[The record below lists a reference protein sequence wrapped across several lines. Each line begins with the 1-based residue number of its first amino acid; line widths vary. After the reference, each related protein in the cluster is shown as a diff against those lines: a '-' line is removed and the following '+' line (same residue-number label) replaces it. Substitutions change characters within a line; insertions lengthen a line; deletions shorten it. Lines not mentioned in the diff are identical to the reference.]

1 MTARAWVRTPVSG
14 DGEEVLG
21 SMLSKINW
29 GNLLHQI
36 INNCPHILFSYRGI
50 NHLAEIERSMMRD
63 KFMVGFISEKQLV
76 LI

>member
-1 MTARAWVRTPVSG
+1 
-14 DGEEVLG
+14 
-21 SMLSKINW
+21 MLSKINW